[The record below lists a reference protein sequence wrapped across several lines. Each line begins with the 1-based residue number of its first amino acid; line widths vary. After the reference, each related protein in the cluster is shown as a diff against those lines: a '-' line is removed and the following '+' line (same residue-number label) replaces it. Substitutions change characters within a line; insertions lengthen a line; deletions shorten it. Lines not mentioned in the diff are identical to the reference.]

1 MHNTV
6 CREKDFHFSLLFF
19 FSFTESETIY
29 HAGKK
34 IVFVTPIWKSVY
46 RSCKWVQICLSVL
59 QDAVT
64 LCSYPF
70 IFDAQAKTKMLQ
82 TDAELQ
88 MQVIILSSSFPALLL
103 FSCLLRWCLQ
113 GKEFTGSD
121 FVPRFIVS
129 LVQESRVVGEAVC
142 PWQTHCLVF
151 LNFRKF
157 GNIRIARCA
166 DSGSLNYIEEAV
178 LFIFERPSVWI
189 KVRTLLEELEGW
201 KDREAFSLSG
211 HLFAASAWQRS
222 GGCQNLGVKIW
233 LLLLS
238 VSLACNHSAG
248 GVSFWCSYFATFFCV
263 FPTPQTVSCT
273 LLLGGCLLCLGRT
286 AGWWQLYCPEGQN
299 LYEDNH
305 LKAKKQY
312 FCECWNGSLVS
323 SGFLS
328 QGHLSF

>member
-19 FSFTESETIY
+19 FFFTESETIY

-189 KVRTLLEELEGW
+189 KVRTLLRGAGRLEGQGGFQLKW
-201 KDREAFSLSG
+201 APFCSFCLAEEWWLSE
-211 HLFAASAWQRS
+211 L
-222 GGCQNLGVKIW
+222 GC
-233 LLLLS
+233 
-238 VSLACNHSAG
+238 
-248 GVSFWCSYFATFFCV
+248 
-263 FPTPQTVSCT
+263 
-273 LLLGGCLLCLGRT
+273 
-286 AGWWQLYCPEGQN
+286 
-299 LYEDNH
+299 
-305 LKAKKQY
+305 
-312 FCECWNGSLVS
+312 
-323 SGFLS
+323 
-328 QGHLSF
+328 